1 MKFDNDDLTGM
12 FKYLDVDIKLV
23 QYRDGKPP
31 RVQIAYDDAKKFVY
45 KMLDAATQLK
55 RVTHVL
61 KEANDR
67 LAKRSD
73 ITTHRLDPDQFE
85 RLGDIFTLPTE
96 RERELQT
103 RVEHLE
109 TEANQRSQGLDGM
122 PLPRSNY

>member
-1 MKFDNDDLTGM
+1 MMDNAGLVEKFKDLG
-12 FKYLDVDIKLV
+12 VDIELR
-23 QYRDGKPP
+23 QFRDGKPP
-31 RVQIAYDDAKKFVY
+31 HIDISYKDAKEFAYDMMEARNERIGLRFQ
-45 KMLDAATQLK
+45 LEAAN
-55 RVTHVL
+55 
-61 KEANDR
+61 ER